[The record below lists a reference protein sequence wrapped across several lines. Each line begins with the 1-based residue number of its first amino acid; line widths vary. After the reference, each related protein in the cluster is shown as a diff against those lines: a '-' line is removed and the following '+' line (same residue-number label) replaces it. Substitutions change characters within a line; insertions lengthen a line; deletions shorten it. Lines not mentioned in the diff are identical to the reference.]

1 MIFTNKELKITIL
14 INAYFPLNKFYA
26 ISLSVKI
33 QSLIK

>member
-14 INAYFPLNKFYA
+14 IKTYLPLNKFYA
-26 ISLSVKI
+26 TSLSVKI